1 MPQVYAL
8 NTHSKGPGDSALCSE
23 FHKYKL
29 HVFQK
34 GTPQFWAS
42 DCYPETVYTPKSLG
56 FQDFLFSNQGLAKYS
71 KDSLWAV
78 LAGGSQEAANATQ
91 ASEYTQG
98 PKVPKF

>member
-1 MPQVYAL
+1 MFSKKELLSSELV
-8 NTHSKGPGDSALCSE
+8 TH
-23 FHKYKL
+23 
-29 HVFQK
+29 
-34 GTPQFWAS
+34 
-42 DCYPETVYTPKSLG
+42 TPKSLG

-78 LAGGSQEAANATQ
+78 LAGGSREAANATQ